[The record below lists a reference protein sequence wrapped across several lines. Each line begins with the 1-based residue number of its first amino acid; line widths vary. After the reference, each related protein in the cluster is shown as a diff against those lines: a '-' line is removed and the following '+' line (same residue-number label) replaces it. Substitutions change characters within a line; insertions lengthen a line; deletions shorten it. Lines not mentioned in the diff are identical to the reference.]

1 MRIPYCEGLKLQG
14 MRPIQEDSFRSHA
27 ERGIFSVADGFGGPI
42 PGANASECACE
53 SVDAYLSRGSRD
65 PDATL
70 PFVLRSY
77 LSLAGNVLLNAV
89 AYANQKILEEN
100 KKKNINERGGSSLVS
115 GYLDGDLL
123 TLASVGS
130 CHAWLLRGN
139 HYSSL
144 ITPRTYERLLSPT
157 DVSGTS
163 RWAGKSQTPL
173 MALGMVEDL
182 EPEMVEYRV
191 ESGDWLILHTDGLR
205 LSQIQASFEKILG
218 IKQKKLNKQQSA
230 QEVLSFM
237 SEISKESSDNTSILL
252 VLL

>member
-1 MRIPYCEGLKLQG
+1 
-14 MRPIQEDSFRSHA
+14 MRPIQEDSFRFHA

-53 SVDAYLSRGSRD
+53 SIDAYLSRGSRD

-89 AYANQKILEEN
+89 AYANQRILEEN

-130 CHAWLLRGN
+130 CHAWLLRGDN
-139 HYSSL
+139 CSSL
-144 ITPRTYERLLSPT
+144 ITPRTYERLLSPA
-157 DVSGTS
+157 DISGTS
-163 RWAGKSQTPL
+163 KLAGKSQTPL
-173 MALGMVEDL
+173 MALGLVEDL
-182 EPEMVEYRV
+182 EPEMVEFKV
-191 ESGDWLILHTDGLR
+191 KSGDWFILHTDGLR
-205 LSQIQASFEKILG
+205 FSKDQAGFEKILD
-218 IKQKKLNKQQSA
+218 IKRKKLNKHQSA
-230 QEVLSFM
+230 QNALSFM
-237 SEISKESSDNTSILL
+237 SEISKESLDNATILL